1 MTEHSS
7 RRNSLTSM
15 STTASSQNNI
25 SVHDLSTDNLIAVDS
40 KFVKKPTKKFPNS
53 NGISPKLLSD
63 TSFRSPPSGGS
74 SFYSK
79 EGVYYFPNGEVFRPR
94 TTPAKRNRP
103 NKIHTDSPPTKP
115 ENTFSPVDTIVPS
128 NSFATD
134 SPTHSPVHSTHSSS
148 ANSAST
154 LPSNS
159 GKTSIHSNNSLTS
172 LPKSASLQNI
182 KVLNKQNLVLT
193 IRSNKGDIATNI
205 VLEDSTTK
213 MPYESYRNSNSSSS
227 LKNSHKLQ
235 SQNITKT
242 EQYSNTSSFSSQTS
256 NVSNVS
262 NLLAENANSSHSNVN
277 RSATNTPST
286 SISDDHNRLS
296 NEIRNSSGSSCDES
310 NNNRPDSATEDAA
323 LTTLNE
329 TSEETF
335 RTTPASTL
343 RSVSVGHSNNSS
355 WDNRNVSD
363 LRRFVR
369 DESVS
374 SSSRS
379 ERNVPRSRNL
389 QHSLSSPLTVGNND
403 SPNSTNNSSAGNTP
417 SLLYDNTPPLDVLKQ
432 RELSN
437 RSGNSSP
444 TSLYG
449 SSNSNSISQLGA
461 PVKPTL
467 RDISRSSEMSSEEE
481 IFKTPVSSPDQELF
495 KEPKD
500 TPKLAPPSPTSLKT
514 ATPIVTPP
522 NKINAFRPPRIS
534 AGSILDYKR
543 LNTDT
548 SISTSTNSS
557 SSGGTSNRKS
567 QISLLPEPTIDT
579 ESFVEQYFHDS
590 SPELYQLSEI
600 ISNLNSTPTKTHHQ
614 QQQEQLD
621 KDQIEQEQKE
631 YSRLINEK
639 RQLLR
644 SSSAGA
650 PVKEHIIQVS
660 EDQAIKFIPSPTDS
674 ITSTP
679 RSSRYYDISSSTFN
693 KFLNDKQVEIPPRG
707 DVMIVNNNKIRKH
720 HRNASSTSSAGDFF
734 NPQKKTPVNASAD
747 PAPPITPKRSP
758 IQEVTTPQ
766 ITGDSPPPPPPIE
779 KSPGMRVKGRPKKK
793 RSKKHGDKKSDTDG
807 KDESHSSLK
816 HKPSEKVSGNAIG
829 KKKEV
834 EEFTIPIAIQTQ
846 PIKAPPPPLS
856 SATNPNVLD
865 RRDALGHLTSNKSSE
880 NERDPSPT
888 RLVLYDASGTFE
900 EELAKQS
907 LKLKDM
913 KNEEQFEDPVTP
925 EKKPSKPVRS
935 LLLNED
941 ADKSKNLGNSSNK
954 SESKLNELPAK
965 ALKKTKS
972 LPSVVSDKSQVPDI
986 LVPSSEKLSA
996 HSRFEPTR
1004 KPPPIGKNE
1013 QDFSNT
1019 TVADESFDLI
1029 SHPPPPPQPMQPKQ
1043 QFHKNLP
1050 KSHIYQ
1056 SGTNA
1061 AIEGNL
1067 PLNQQDTKK
1076 GGTNF
1081 KSFFKMFKPQIHEKS
1096 MEKSESTT
1104 SLASAGS
1111 AGSRLFKFRRQKKE
1125 DQEDLP
1131 VIAEKQKPQ
1140 LGFNNENRVSVLSEI
1155 APSIKLG
1162 SLPDFEPEETGLF
1175 EELMLTFD
1183 EKFESELTPTSPPNF
1198 IHKITTG
1205 SSSLNEPF
1213 LRDDELSI
1221 AQIQDQQ
1228 LKDDADGESGPSM
1241 SSGDE
1246 NDETENM
1253 DFIQSEARW
1262 ATMDEG
1268 ALNAY
1273 IDKSLEAT
1281 LDAKTSRE
1289 LEKFRDQMAAAAA
1302 ASAGP
1307 GAPTITTTDAGPAV
1321 GFGDAR
1327 TAGASANTT
1336 SPVPIT
1342 EHNEKVS
1349 TPVITATPLIAP
1361 LLVGTSKNIRMLA
1374 DEKFDPVV
1382 DGSETSSTRDGVK
1395 KSMVIDS
1402 QELQYIFNNLTD
1414 DEKKNLPPHLK
1425 YIRQF
1430 KDYPKI
1436 EVDMKKFE
1444 DLSEVKLFVDESMSK
1459 RSILK
1464 RRKRMGGGGGGFTA
1478 TMKQT
1483 MIGGGGGSSGSSSN
1497 SKRVVFTNKISINE
1511 TFASDMYKRYN
1522 KAVTQYSLSDP
1533 KEINKIKN
1541 ELNYYKCNEMLVH
1554 ESSQNNT
1561 HFFY

>member
-25 SVHDLSTDNLIAVDS
+25 SVHDLSTDNLIAVDN

-63 TSFRSPPSGGS
+63 ASFRSPPMGGS

-94 TTPAKRNRP
+94 TAPAKRNRP
-103 NKIHTDSPPTKP
+103 SKIHTDSPPTKP
-115 ENTFSPVDTIVPS
+115 DNTFPSVDTTIP
-128 NSFATD
+128 NHSFATD
-134 SPTHSPVHSTHSSS
+134 SPTHSPVHSSNSSS

-154 LPSNS
+154 LPSNG

-182 KVLNKQNLVLT
+182 KVLNKQNLVSN

-205 VLEDSTTK
+205 VLEDSATK
-213 MPYESYRNSNSSSS
+213 LPYESYRNSNSSSS

-242 EQYSNTSSFSSQTS
+242 EQYSNASSFSSQTS

-262 NLLAENANSSHSNVN
+262 NLLVENADNSNSNVN

-296 NEIRNSSGSSCDES
+296 NEIRNSSGSSCDD
-310 NNNRPDSATEDAA
+310 NNNTHSDSATEDAA
-323 LTTLNE
+323 LATLNE
-329 TSEETF
+329 ASEETF

-355 WDNRNVSD
+355 WDNRNTLDS
-363 LRRFVR
+363 RRFIR
-369 DESVS
+369 DESGS
-374 SSSRS
+374 SSSPS

-389 QHSLSSPLTVGNND
+389 QSSLSSPLTVGNND
-403 SPNSTNNSSAGNTP
+403 SPNSTNDFSAGNTP
-417 SLLYDNTPPLDVLKQ
+417 SLLYDNISPLDVLKQ

-444 TSLYG
+444 NSSYD
-449 SSNSNSISQLGA
+449 SSNNSNNFPQLGA
-461 PVKPTL
+461 PVRPTL
-467 RDISRSSEMSSEEE
+467 RDISRTSEMSSEEE
-481 IFKTPVSSPDQELF
+481 VFKTPLSSPDQDSF
-495 KEPKD
+495 KEPKE

-522 NKINAFRPPRIS
+522 NKINALRPPRIS
-534 AGSILDYKR
+534 AGSIVHFKR
-543 LNTDT
+543 SNTDT

-590 SPELYQLSEI
+590 SPESYQLSEI
-600 ISNLNSTPTKTHHQ
+600 ISNLNSTPTQTHHQ
-614 QQQEQLD
+614 QQQEQLE
-621 KDQIEQEQKE
+621 KDQIEQEQKQ
-631 YSRLINEK
+631 YTQLINEK
-639 RQLLR
+639 RQSLR
-644 SSSAGA
+644 SSSNGA
-650 PVKEHIIQVS
+650 PVKEQIIQVS

-674 ITSTP
+674 VTTTP
-679 RSSRYYDISSSTFN
+679 RSSRYYDINSSTFN
-693 KFLNDKQVEIPPRG
+693 KFLNDKQVDIPPRG

-734 NPQKKTPVNASAD
+734 NQQKKTSVNASGPSSD
-747 PAPPITPKRSP
+747 PEPATPKRSP
-758 IQEVTTPQ
+758 IQEISTPQ
-766 ITGDSPPPPPPIE
+766 GKSESPPPPPPIE

-793 RSKKHGDKKSDTDG
+793 RSKKHGDKKSDNDA
-807 KDESHSSLK
+807 KDESHSISK
-816 HKPSEKVSGNAIG
+816 HISKDSGETNG

-846 PIKAPPPPLS
+846 PIKAPPP
-856 SATNPNVLD
+856 ATNPNISD
-865 RRDALGHLTSNKSSE
+865 RPDASGHSTSYKSSE
-880 NERDPSPT
+880 NERDPSPS
-888 RLVLYDASGTFE
+888 RSVLNDTTGTFE
-900 EELAKQS
+900 EELAKKS

-913 KNEEQFEDPVTP
+913 KNEEHFEDSATP
-925 EKKPSKPVRS
+925 DTKPSMPVRS

-941 ADKSKNLGNSSNK
+941 ADKSKTLGDNSTQSGSN
-954 SESKLNELPAK
+954 LNEMPDK
-965 ALKKTKS
+965 TLKKIKS
-972 LPSVVSDKSQVPDI
+972 LPSAAPDKSPVPDL
-986 LVPSSEKLSA
+986 LVPSSEKLPA
-996 HSRFEPTR
+996 HSRFEPSR
-1004 KPPPIGKNE
+1004 KPPPIGNIE
-1013 QDFSNT
+1013 HDYSNT
-1019 TVADESFDLI
+1019 TVADESFDSNSPHL
-1029 SHPPPPPQPMQPKQ
+1029 PPPPPPTVQPKQ
-1043 QFHKNLP
+1043 QFNKNPP
-1050 KSHIYQ
+1050 KSHVYQ
-1056 SGTNA
+1056 SVGNSAT
-1061 AIEGNL
+1061 EGNL
-1067 PLNQQDTKK
+1067 PLHQQDTKK

-1081 KSFFKMFKPQIHEKS
+1081 KSFFKMFRPQIHEKS
-1096 MEKSESTT
+1096 MDKSESTT
-1104 SLASAGS
+1104 SLSSTGS
-1111 AGSRLFKFRRQKKE
+1111 TGSRLFKFRRQKRE
-1125 DQEDLP
+1125 EPDDLP

-1140 LGFNNENRVSVLSEI
+1140 LGFNNDNRISVLSEI

-1175 EELMLTFD
+1175 EEMMLTFD

-1228 LKDDADGESGPSM
+1228 LKDDADGESGPSI

-1273 IDKSLEAT
+1273 IDKSSEAT
-1281 LDAKTSRE
+1281 LDAKTSKE
-1289 LEKFRDQMAAAAA
+1289 LERFRDQMFPIAAAAA
-1302 ASAGP
+1302 ATTTTATSTGDTSAG
-1307 GAPTITTTDAGPAV
+1307 AV
-1321 GFGDAR
+1321 SNDAR

-1342 EHNEKVS
+1342 DYDEKVS
-1349 TPVITATPLIAP
+1349 TPVITATPLVAP
-1361 LLVGTSKNIRMLA
+1361 SLVGSSRNMRMMA
-1374 DEKFDPVV
+1374 DENFDPVV
-1382 DGSETSSTRDGVK
+1382 DGSETSSNRDGT

-1436 EVDMKKFE
+1436 EVDLKKFE
-1444 DLSEVKLFVDESMSK
+1444 DLSEVKLFVDRSITK

-1464 RRKRMGGGGGGFTA
+1464 RRKRMGMGGGGGFTA

-1483 MIGGGGGSSGSSSN
+1483 MIGGGISSGSSSN
-1497 SKRVVFTNKISINE
+1497 TKHVIFTNKISINE